1 MFDNIGVLTMAENE
15 NNNNENKPKSTN
27 SGYGKA
33 LFGRKV
39 IYTDFPEIT
48 ADNVVAFLRNA
59 FPAHVAN
66 RCDIN
71 YLYNYY
77 KGDQPILQRVKEVRP
92 EICNKVVVNF
102 AYDIVDF
109 KVSYLCGTPFAYV
122 SKKEQTEAVNIL
134 NDYMNQVGK
143 EALDRELIE
152 WNHICGTA
160 YRYVQ
165 ALDPKIVGKGDAP
178 YDLYTLDPRTTFV
191 GYSSTFK
198 KKRLAAVTYTQS
210 ETTGTI
216 INFVVY
222 TPSKIFSFG
231 VENLGDE
238 KKEKLS
244 GFVEKDNPLGEI
256 PIFEYPANNARLG
269 AFETV
274 MPLLDAYNRITSND
288 VDGIEQ
294 AIQTFLKFINCELDD
309 KELENLR
316 QYGAIKIKSTND
328 NKADVEAV
336 RTEYSFDGSNIT
348 KEDIYRTIRLI
359 CGLPIMGNGKSIS
372 ANNGAITLS
381 AGWSQAENK
390 AKSSETMFKASER
403 LMLKLVL
410 NICETNGKDKLDI
423 KASEIDCK
431 SPRTNYENLQ
441 VKVQALCEMLN
452 TQKVHPKLA
461 FEACGLFSDPEN
473 AYLISEIYYNEQ
485 LEKWQPR
492 NDPDND
498 GTDNEDG
505 VNDNGE
511 TETVRPNGLTDSD
524 SDNGTA

>member
-1 MFDNIGVLTMAENE
+1 MADNENE
-15 NNNNENKPKSTN
+15 NSTTN
-27 SGYGKA
+27 QGYGKA
-33 LFGRKV
+33 LFGRRV
-39 IYTDFPEIT
+39 IYTDVEQIT
-48 ADNVVAFLRNA
+48 ADNVLSVLFDA
-59 FPAHVAN
+59 FPKHVAN

-71 YLYNYY
+71 YLYDYY
-77 KGDQPILQRVKEVRP
+77 KGKQPILERIKEVRP
-92 EICNKVVVNF
+92 EINNKVVVNF

-122 SKKEQTEAVNIL
+122 SKKEQTKAVNVL

-165 ALDPKIVGKGDAP
+165 ALNPETVEAGESP

-191 GYSSTFK
+191 IYSSTFK

-216 INFVVY
+216 IKFVVY
-222 TPSKIFSFG
+222 TPEEVFTFEADSSAKDLEEYVGSA
-231 VENLGDE
+231 
-238 KKEKLS
+238 S
-244 GFVEKDNPLGEI
+244 PFVITNNTLGEI

-294 AIQTFLKFINCELDD
+294 AIQTFLKFINCELDKND
-309 KELENLR
+309 LENLR
-316 QYGAIKIKSTND
+316 QYGAIKIKSTGD

-336 RTEYSFDGSNIT
+336 RTDYSFDGSNIT

-452 TQKVHPKLA
+452 TQRVHPKLA

-511 TETVRPNGLTDSD
+511 TETVRPDGLTDSD